1 MFAGED
7 IASQITADPSIDTKL
22 HHYPEFVRKVVS
34 WLPVLAKH
42 TSRERRSQD
51 REAEMVNYA
60 GGERRCESRHSKRS
74 RCWGSKG
81 WGKETI

>member
-34 WLPVLAKH
+34 WLPVLAKL
-42 TSRERRSQD
+42 REKDARKIEKRR
-51 REAEMVNYA
+51 
-60 GGERRCESRHSKRS
+60 
-74 RCWGSKG
+74 W
-81 WGKETI
+81 